1 MHLGERGFM
10 QYLRQLNISKFL
22 ISMFIN
28 VRWKAKSMDEV
39 CESQQLLTST
49 EEKIPADMIR
59 QMAVTGHP
67 TPHDLVCEIAHE
79 LRQY

>member
-1 MHLGERGFM
+1 
-10 QYLRQLNISKFL
+10 
-22 ISMFIN
+22 
-28 VRWKAKSMDEV
+28 MDEV
-39 CESQQLLTST
+39 YESQQLLTST
-49 EEKIPADMIR
+49 EEKTPAERIR